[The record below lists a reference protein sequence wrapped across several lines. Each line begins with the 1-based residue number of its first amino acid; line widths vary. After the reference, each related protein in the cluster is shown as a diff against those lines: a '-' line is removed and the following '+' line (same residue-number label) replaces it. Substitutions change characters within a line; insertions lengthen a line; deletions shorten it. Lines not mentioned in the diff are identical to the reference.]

1 MPTSSA
7 PANAPVS
14 AVPLSRN
21 RRFQA
26 LWVGGATAYLGSS
39 FATVAAPLL
48 ILGITGSAA
57 QAGVYGFIDASASIA
72 AGLPAGLILD
82 RYDRRTLMIASE
94 AVRALAFAT
103 LMAALLAGRLTMPHV
118 FAVAAVTG
126 AARTLSGPARSLAT
140 RAVVAPEQLTKALA
154 TEEVRTHTASIIG
167 PSLAGVLFA
176 VSRTLPFLGVAVSY
190 LISAVCALAVPR
202 DTEARMDRRDK
213 ASGGAL
219 GGIKIL
225 MRDPMLRVCL
235 IALSLVNL
243 GGVAIEL
250 VVVVLVR
257 EHGGSSS
264 AVGGALALAALGG
277 LLGAALVT
285 PLHRMLRPGWLLI
298 ALMLWVAALNTAL
311 VIPLGAWWYGSIL
324 AVTMLGVPAAV
335 VLLDVLIFR
344 QVDDAVR
351 GRTISATMTILNV
364 GLSLGPLAAGL
375 LLQYA
380 GATTAVFAFSAVIAA
395 AGLGALSSRAVRAAR
410 WPETKLAPVAEP
422 PFEGGRSRSAGPR
435 RSGSRTD
442 SSRNGGRRCIAA

>member
-1 MPTSSA
+1 MLTSGG
-7 PANAPVS
+7 PAKSPGAAVAAG
-14 AVPLSRN
+14 AVPLGRN

-39 FATVAAPLL
+39 FVTVAAPLL

-57 QAGVYGFIDASASIA
+57 QAGVYGFIDAAASIA

-94 AVRALAFAT
+94 TVRAIAFAT
-103 LMAALLAGRLTMPHV
+103 VLVALLAGHLSMPHI

-126 AARTLSGPARSLAT
+126 AARTFSGPARSLAT

-176 VSRTLPFLGVAVSY
+176 VSRALPFLGAAIGY
-190 LISAVCALAVPR
+190 LASAVCSFAVPR
-202 DTEARMDRRDK
+202 DTEDSVNRRDK
-213 ASGGAL
+213 ASGGTL
-219 GGIKIL
+219 DGIKIL

-257 EHGGSSS
+257 QRGGSSS

-285 PLHRMLRPGWLLI
+285 PLHRLLRPGWLLI
-298 ALMLWVAALNTAL
+298 ALMLWVAVLNTAL
-311 VIPLGAWWYGSIL
+311 VIPFGAWWYGSIL

-380 GATTAVFAFSAVIAA
+380 GATAAVFAFSAVIAA
-395 AGLGALSSRAVRAAR
+395 AGLGALSSRAVRSAHWPASVPAPATAAV
-410 WPETKLAPVAEP
+410 PEGAPE
-422 PFEGGRSRSAGPR
+422 
-435 RSGSRTD
+435 
-442 SSRNGGRRCIAA
+442 AAAVDA

>member
-1 MPTSSA
+1 MPNRAA
-7 PANAPVS
+7 PANPPVT

-39 FATVAAPLL
+39 FVTVAAPLL

-72 AGLPAGLILD
+72 AGLPAGMILD
-82 RYDRRTLMIASE
+82 RYDRRTLMITSE

-103 LMAALLAGRLTMPHV
+103 VMVALFAGRLTMLHV

-176 VSRTLPFLGVAVSY
+176 ISRTLPFLGVAVGY
-190 LISAVCALAVPR
+190 LISAICAFAVPR
-202 DTEARMDRRDK
+202 DAEASMNRRDK

-219 GGIKIL
+219 DGIKIL

-243 GGVAIEL
+243 GGVATEL

-285 PLHRMLRPGWLLI
+285 PLHRLLRPGRLLI

-311 VIPLGAWWYGSIL
+311 VIPFGAWWYGSIL

-351 GRTISATMTILNV
+351 GRTISSTMTILNV

-380 GATTAVFAFSAVIAA
+380 GATIAVLVFSAVIAA
-395 AGLGALSSRAVRAAR
+395 AGLGALSSRAVRSAR
-410 WPETKLAPVAEP
+410 WPESAPAPAVGTGLDSAILEATVLEAAVLEVA
-422 PFEGGRSRSAGPR
+422 
-435 RSGSRTD
+435 
-442 SSRNGGRRCIAA
+442 AADA

>member
-1 MPTSSA
+1 MLTSEAAETPTEEQA
-7 PANAPVS
+7 ETGDAGVPQAFAGPVNP
-14 AVPLSRN
+14 VPLSRN

-26 LWVGGATAYLGSS
+26 LWIGGATAYLGSS
-39 FATVAAPLL
+39 FVTIAAPLL

-57 QAGVYGFIDASASIA
+57 QAGVYGFIDAAASIA
-72 AGLPAGLILD
+72 AGLPAGAVLD
-82 RYDRRTLMIASE
+82 RYNRRTLMIASE

-103 LMAALLAGRLTMPHV
+103 AVLALLAGHLTMLHV

-126 AARTLSGPARSLAT
+126 AARPFSGPARSLAT
-140 RAVVAPEQLTKALA
+140 RSVVAPEQLTRALA

-176 VSRTLPFLGVAVSY
+176 VSRALPFLGAALGYLVSA
-190 LISAVCALAVPR
+190 LCAFAAPR
-202 DTEARMDRRDK
+202 DTQGTQTRRDK
-213 ASGGAL
+213 TSGGTL
-219 GGIKIL
+219 DGIKIL
-225 MRDPMLRVCL
+225 LRDPVLRVCL
-235 IALSLVNL
+235 TALSLVNL

-264 AVGGALALAALGG
+264 AVGAALALAALGG

-285 PLHRMLRPGWLLI
+285 PLHRLLRPGWLLT
-298 ALMLWVAALNTAL
+298 ALMLWVALVNTAL
-311 VIPLGAWWYGSIL
+311 VVPLGAWWYGAVM

-380 GATTAVFAFSAVIAA
+380 GATSSVVVFSAVIAL
-395 AGLGALSSRAVRAAR
+395 AGFGALSSRAVRSAR
-410 WPETKLAPVAEP
+410 WPEAVPTATSEPMAAAASDLAACD
-422 PFEGGRSRSAGPR
+422 A
-435 RSGSRTD
+435 
-442 SSRNGGRRCIAA
+442 

>member
-1 MPTSSA
+1 MLISGTGDPLITKA
-7 PANAPVS
+7 ALAL
-14 AVPLSRN
+14 PLSRN

-39 FATVAAPLL
+39 FVIVAAPLL
-48 ILGITGSAA
+48 ILSMTGSAA
-57 QAGVYGFIDASASIA
+57 QAGVYGFVDATASIA
-72 AGLPAGLILD
+72 AGLPAGMLLD

-94 AVRALAFAT
+94 TVRALAYAT
-103 LMAALLAGRLTMPHV
+103 AVAALLAGHLTMLHV

-126 AARTLSGPARSLAT
+126 AARTFSGPARSLAT

-176 VSRTLPFLGVAVSY
+176 VSRTLPFVGAAIGYLVSA
-190 LISAVCALAVPR
+190 ICAFAVPR
-202 DTEARMDRRDK
+202 DTEARLNRRD
-213 ASGGAL
+213 AATGGTL

-250 VVVVLVR
+250 VVVVLIR
-257 EHGGSSS
+257 QHGGSSS

-277 LLGAALVT
+277 LVGAALVT
-285 PLHRMLRPGWLLI
+285 PLHRLLRPGLLLI

-311 VIPLGAWWYGSIL
+311 VIPFGAWWYGSIL

-351 GRTISATMTILNV
+351 GRTISSTMTILNV

-375 LLQYA
+375 LMQYA
-380 GATTAVFAFSAVIAA
+380 GATSAVLAFSAVIAA
-395 AGLGALSSRAVRAAR
+395 AGFGALGSRAVRSAR
-410 WPETKLAPVAEP
+410 WPETAPASTPAQVTAVAIE
-422 PFEGGRSRSAGPR
+422 AVVA
-435 RSGSRTD
+435 D
-442 SSRNGGRRCIAA
+442 A